1 MDQVCQALCEKF
13 DGKFRHTVGPRDHIH
28 PAILDVIDWAV
39 GDDPVWANNPSLSS
53 YRSRK
58 KAESDRIKKRLLRT
72 EKDQLKSYL
81 KSMSNRARRAKYAS
95 T

>member
-1 MDQVCQALCEKF
+1 MDKICQSLCEKF
-13 DGKFRHTVGPRDHIH
+13 GGKIVHEVGPKDYIH
-28 PAILDVIDWAV
+28 PAILDVVDWSV

-53 YRSRK
+53 YRARK
-58 KAESDRIKKRLLRT
+58 KAEAERAKKRLLRT